1 MNRDRRQQLLILLAL
16 AVVAGVLW
24 LAVDALRPLPERSF
38 TMATGPEGSA
48 YRAFGELYREA
59 LAKQGVTLR
68 LVPTSGSYD
77 NAARLRDPKS
87 GVAAAFVQSGT
98 TTEAESP
105 ALLSLGTM
113 FYEPLWVFCR
123 CDPQGLAFHESLG
136 QRISIGPPGSA
147 TRELAQRLM
156 RLNAV
161 DPARLRIEDYSP
173 EQTAEALQA
182 GRIDTAIIDTAWE
195 SVAVQQ
201 LLADPAIN
209 LVDFPR
215 ADAYVARLPFL
226 NKVVLPMGVADFA
239 RNRPPQDVTLIAPKA
254 SLVVRADL
262 HPALQY
268 LLIDAA
274 TKIHSRPGVLHAAG
288 EFPAPEQIDL
298 PLSREAGHMYRN
310 GPNFLRRH
318 LPFWL
323 AELVQRL
330 LLFGIPLLGL
340 LYPVTTLVPQL
351 WRWEMG
357 RRLQRMYR
365 ELQSLEKELRH
376 APDGP
381 RRDEL
386 RARLDAL
393 DASAA
398 RMKLPDSYA
407 AMSYELKQNIHF
419 VQERFRR

>member
-1 MNRDRRQQLLILLAL
+1 MNPDHRQPLLIVLAL
-16 AVVAGVLW
+16 ALLAGLLW
-24 LAVDALRPLPERSF
+24 LAVAALRPLPERSF
-38 TMATGPEGSA
+38 AMATGPEGSA
-48 YRAFGELYREA
+48 YRAFAELYREA

-68 LVPTSGSYD
+68 LVPTEGAYD
-77 NAARLRDPKS
+77 NVARLRDPKS
-87 GVAAAFVQSGT
+87 GISVAFVQSGVT
-98 TTEAESP
+98 TAAESP
-105 ALLSLGTM
+105 DLLSLGTM

-123 CDPQGLAFHESLG
+123 CQPTGRALHESLG
-136 QRISIGPPGSA
+136 HHVSIGPPGSA

-156 RLNAV
+156 RLNGL
-161 DPARLRIEDYSP
+161 DPATLSIEAYSP
-173 EQTAEALQA
+173 EQAAEALQA

-195 SVAVQQ
+195 SAAVQQ
-201 LLADPAIN
+201 LLADPSIN

-226 NKVVLPMGVADFA
+226 DKVVLPMGVADLA

-274 TKIHSRPGVLHAAG
+274 TKIHARPDVLQTAG

-298 PLSREAGHMYRN
+298 PLSKEAEHMYRN

-330 LLFGIPLLGL
+330 LLFGIPMLGL
-340 LYPVTTLVPQL
+340 LYPVTTLAPQV
-351 WRWEMG
+351 WRWEMS

-365 ELQSLEKELRH
+365 ELQRLEKDLRL

-386 RARLDAL
+386 RGRLDAL
-393 DASAA
+393 EANAA
-398 RMKLPDSYA
+398 RMKLPDSFA

-419 VQERFRR
+419 VQERTRK